1 MGSGAPSSFRWDLVA
16 EDCLFCKIA
25 AHEIDAQIVFESDDI
40 LGFRDIDPVASTHIL
55 VIPKRHIA
63 SASEL
68 QPQDGAVLSEI
79 FEVMTS
85 LAQEEGLDRGHR
97 IVTNV
102 GPEGGQSVEHLHFHL
117 VGGRPMS
124 WPPG

>member
-1 MGSGAPSSFRWDLVA
+1 MSDS
-16 EDCLFCKIA
+16 CLFCRIVA
-25 AHEIDAQIVFESDDI
+25 REINADIVAESDG
-40 LGFRDIDPVASTHIL
+40 LLAFRDIDPVAPTHVL

-68 QPQDGAVLSEI
+68 GAEHSDLLVELFGMI
-79 FEVMTS
+79 
-85 LAQEEGLDRGHR
+85 AAIARDEGLERGHR

-102 GPEGGQSVEHLHFHL
+102 GPEGGQSVDHLHFHL
-117 VGGRPMS
+117 LGGRQMD